1 MSTLKV
7 GTIINPA
14 DNISLDVTEIA
25 RSVIPAG
32 TVIYLAG
39 STVPTGFLKCNGA
52 ELLRSVYSDLFTA
65 IGIAYGAGDGSTS
78 FLLPDLRGEF
88 IRGWDDSRGV
98 DVDRVLGSSQ
108 EDALQG
114 HWHDIVQVGTN
125 WQLHRDGGTV
135 EDVESAG
142 NADDTPFFIS
152 ELAASL
158 EARTP
163 LSATGYGTV
172 RLAAETRP
180 RNIALMAVIKY

>member
-25 RSVIPAG
+25 RSVIPTG

-39 STVPTGFLKCNGA
+39 SAAPVGFLKCNGA

-65 IGIAYGAGDGSTS
+65 IGTAYGEGDGSTS

-88 IRGWDDSRGV
+88 IRGWDDGRGV
-98 DVDRVLGSSQ
+98 DTGRVLGSSQ
-108 EDALQG
+108 TDAFQG
-114 HWHDIVQVGTN
+114 HAHDIVVSGTN
-125 WQLHRDGGTV
+125 YGWHAEGAVD
-135 EDVESAG
+135 EDVEENG
-142 NADDTPFFIS
+142 GIDDQSKFLTD
-152 ELAASL
+152 LAAQL
-158 EARTP
+158 QARTP
-163 LSATGYGTV
+163 ESLSGYGTP
-172 RLAAETRP
+172 RYATETRP